1 MTPDE
6 FKEIVSIHLAPI
18 LGAKVEGNLQPSTIR
33 EQRVALIDPSRI
45 ALKPTQEDLYRVI
58 MFRSP
63 GFSREERNIAE
74 DFTEELL
81 GIYQATD
88 PDYMKELLTFLPT
101 RAICRHL
108 GGALAVKEVLLQFKK
123 WASSTYEGGAITA
136 SIGIDPNAI
145 GQDVTLSEI
154 FPYDFSAVLTNGYDT
169 LLVVT
174 PDGHIA
180 ESGQLDNSGITLKE
194 TPYRLSSIAEW
205 TSENRISIVLNR
217 LGEQLVFR
225 DKKLIFSKRRG
236 KWSYFPHEK
245 YIRQMQP
252 PQNRILR
259 ESIYESCLD
268 VSFARTGGCLGVV
281 RSGSID
287 AVAEIISPND
297 RLDTVL
303 TSPKSKTIKAMVGSP
318 FQLLD
323 RRLRQELLALD
334 GATIIS
340 HEGEVL
346 AVGAIISVPSGSD
359 GGGRRAAAIKASELG
374 LGIKISEDGEITTFK
389 GGRVEFVA

>member
-18 LGAKVEGNLQPSTIR
+18 LGARVEQNIQLSTAR
-33 EQRVALIDPSRI
+33 EQSVAHVEPSRI
-45 ALKPTQEDLYRVI
+45 ALKPTREDEYRVVI
-58 MFRSP
+58 YRSP
-63 GFSREERNIAE
+63 GFSSEERQIAE

-81 GIYQATD
+81 GIYQATN

-108 GGALAVKEVLLQFKK
+108 GGAIAVKEILLQFKK

-136 SIGIDPNAI
+136 SIGIDPHAV
-145 GQDVTLSEI
+145 GHDVTLSDI

-174 PDGHIA
+174 PDGRIA
-180 ESGQLDNSGITLKE
+180 GAGQLDNGGTTIME
-194 TPYRLSSIAEW
+194 APYRLNSIAKW
-205 TSENRISIVLNR
+205 SSGNKISIVLNR

-225 DKKLIFSKRRG
+225 DGKLIFAKRRG
-236 KWSYFPHEK
+236 KWSYYAHEK
-245 YIRQMQP
+245 YIRQIQP
-252 PQNRILR
+252 PKNRTLR

-281 RSGSID
+281 RSGSKD
-287 AVAEIISPND
+287 AVSEIISPND
-297 RLDTVL
+297 RLDGDL
-303 TSPKSKTIKAMVGSP
+303 ASPKTKAIKAMVGRP
-318 FQLLD
+318 FQSLD

-346 AVGAIISVPSGSD
+346 AVGAIISVPSGSE
-359 GGGRRAAAIKASELG
+359 GGGRRAAAIKASKLG
-374 LGIKISEDGEITTFK
+374 LGIKISEDGEITAFK
-389 GGRVEFVA
+389 NGAVEFVA